1 MAERIRLRRMG
12 RKNRPFYRVVV
23 TDARNAVKG
32 KYLEMVG
39 WYDPLAEGT
48 NFSLKLDRI
57 QYWRE
62 KGAQMS
68 ESVRSLVRRAERA
81 SGDNVQSTE

>member
-1 MAERIRLRRMG
+1 MAVRIRLRRMG

-57 QYWRE
+57 QYWQA

-68 ESVRSLVRRAERA
+68 ESVRSLVRRARRTP
-81 SGDNVQSTE
+81 SDNAQSTE